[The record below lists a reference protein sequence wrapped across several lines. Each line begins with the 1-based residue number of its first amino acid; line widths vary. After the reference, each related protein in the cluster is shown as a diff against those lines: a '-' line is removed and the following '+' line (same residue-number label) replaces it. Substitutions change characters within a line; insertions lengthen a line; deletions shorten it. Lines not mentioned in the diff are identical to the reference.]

1 MSLESASQAQSALTR
16 KDRMQQC
23 YMTCGRRNNKI
34 AAAKRRCWK
43 SRDRNSCRGR
53 FEGRSYNRFRSRHRS
68 GSWALI
74 NLPVPDL
81 SSTLNSINPIQATA
95 RNGRPHFCPSWNA
108 CSPASS
114 NFTLGA
120 SEPSTQRYRDAG
132 ISMLL
137 HRCILWI
144 STQATL
150 WLRGVLIA
158 LREL

>member
-43 SRDRNSCRGR
+43 SRGRNSCRGR
-53 FEGRSYNRFRSRHRS
+53 FEGRSYNRFRSRHSS

-74 NLPVPDL
+74 NLPAPDL

-108 CSPASS
+108 VRLPHPTSRWGHLNQARKDPAMRVHLCCSI
-114 NFTLGA
+114 GA
-120 SEPSTQRYRDAG
+120 YCGLVLRLRYG
-132 ISMLL
+132 CVGS
-137 HRCILWI
+137 
-144 STQATL
+144 
-150 WLRGVLIA
+150 
-158 LREL
+158 